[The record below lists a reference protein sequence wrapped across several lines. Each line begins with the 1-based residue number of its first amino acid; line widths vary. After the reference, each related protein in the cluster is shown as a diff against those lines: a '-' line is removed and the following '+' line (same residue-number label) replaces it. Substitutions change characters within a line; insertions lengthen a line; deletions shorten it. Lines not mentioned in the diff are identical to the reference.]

1 VELERLGRFIG
12 QPEGGDQR
20 LHEGSRGLG
29 NGMEYFVQMERRG
42 NALIQLCK
50 TLQTG
55 KTMFQA
61 LQALVM
67 L

>member
-1 VELERLGRFIG
+1 MQYFI
-12 QPEGGDQR
+12 
-20 LHEGSRGLG
+20 
-29 NGMEYFVQMERRG
+29 QMERRG
-42 NALIQLCK
+42 NALIQLCQ

-61 LQALVM
+61 LQALVV